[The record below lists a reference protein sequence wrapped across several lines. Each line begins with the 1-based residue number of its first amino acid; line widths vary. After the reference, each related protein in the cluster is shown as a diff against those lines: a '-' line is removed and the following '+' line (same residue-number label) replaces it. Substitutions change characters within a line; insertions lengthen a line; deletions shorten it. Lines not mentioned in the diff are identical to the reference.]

1 MIMIN
6 YRITDLVIGYTHAC
20 LITNIQCI
28 TVGSLSNYLPI
39 SPPLYVSP
47 ADDGLHRS

>member
-6 YRITDLVIGYTHAC
+6 YHTTELIIGYTRAG
-20 LITNIQCI
+20 LITDIQCI

-39 SPPLYVSP
+39 SPPLIC
-47 ADDGLHRS
+47 